1 MILKNYSNNPYEIA
15 KKKQND
21 NFNEFKLN
29 YNEIDDNNP
38 LNISQNS
45 IISFESENNSNS
57 NNFETLL
64 PIQLSKRS
72 IKKITDDI
80 EEMKINGLLKCCKR
94 LKYYLNFDIEIRDKT
109 LN

>member
-1 MILKNYSNNPYEIA
+1 MSDLDDFLKNYSNNPYEIA

-45 IISFESENNSNS
+45 IISFGSENNSNS

-72 IKKITDDI
+72 IKKQQMI
-80 EEMKINGLLKCCKR
+80 LKK
-94 LKYYLNFDIEIRDKT
+94 
-109 LN
+109 